1 MTVAV
6 VNYNG
11 GPRLRACLE
20 SLLADGFREK
30 EILLVD
36 NASTD
41 GSLDGVGDLLSESAA
56 AGAVAAI
63 RSPANAGYAA
73 AVNAALARARGE
85 FLAVL
90 NMDLVVE
97 PGWLEPLV
105 ALLRSRPKAGAAGPL
120 VLLAD
125 GSRVNAAGQDVH
137 VTGLGFNR
145 GLGSDVAS
153 AGTEPFEVGGIH
165 GSAFLVRREDLSR
178 LGGMDEAGFLY
189 HEDVNLSWLYRL
201 AGYDLWCVPASRVRH
216 DYFLSM
222 YPEKFHL
229 LERNRVALLLAYL
242 RPATLAALSPAL
254 LLTEAMAWGFSLLR
268 GPRFLSAKGR
278 SYAWVL
284 SHRREIAARR
294 RLAASLRTVGDGAV
308 LERLRWAYSL
318 DQFLTLGRERGPSA
332 REPEGGLRTPKDA
345 G

>member
-1 MTVAV
+1 M
-6 VNYNG
+6 
-11 GPRLRACLE
+11 E
-20 SLLADGFREK
+20 
-30 EILLVD
+30 
-36 NASTD
+36 
-41 GSLDGVGDLLSESAA
+41 DLLSAGIP

-63 RSPANAGYAA
+63 RSPVNAGYAA

-105 ALLRSRPKAGAAGPL
+105 ALLRSRPKAGAASPL
-120 VLLAD
+120 VLLGD

-145 GLGSDVAS
+145 GLGADVAS
-153 AGTEPFEVGGIH
+153 AGTLPFEVGGIH
-165 GSAFLVRREDLSR
+165 GSAFLVRTGDLAR

-201 AGYDLWCVPASRVRH
+201 AGFDLWCVPASRVRH

-278 SYAWVL
+278 SYGWVL
-284 SHRREIAARR
+284 AHRREIAARR

-308 LERLRWAYSL
+308 LARLRWAYSL

-332 REPEGGLRTPKDA
+332 REPEGGLRTPTDA
-345 G
+345 R